1 MQILLQEISKN
12 YKDCQALSDVSL
24 DIHKG
29 ELIALVGPSGSG
41 KTTLLKIIAGL
52 ENPTKGEIYINNKKV
67 TNLSPKDRNIG
78 FVFQHYALFKHM
90 NVYENIAFPYK
101 VQPKKNRLSEDAI
114 KIRVKELAKLVQI
127 ENLLDRYSHELSG
140 GQRQRVA
147 LARALAV
154 EPEILLLDEPFAA
167 LDAKLKLELRRW
179 LRKLQQKNN
188 ITIILVTHDQEEA
201 LDLADRVLILNS
213 GVVEQVGT
221 PQEVYHS
228 PNNSFVYNFLGHYN
242 LFKAIKDSQGQ
253 ISILNQA
260 VKEMVKEKKWYNR
273 HKVVSTIAKL
283 LTSNLTKEKDDI
295 EEYFEVFVR
304 PHDIE
309 ISVKPFD
316 DGYIVAKVAHIN
328 LAAPIVKL
336 ELESV
341 EYELIQVEISHEDF
355 KKLQIEKNTQV
366 YIKPRQVTMFSE

>member
-188 ITIILVTHDQEEA
+188 ITIILVTHDQ
-201 LDLADRVLILNS
+201 
-213 GVVEQVGT
+213 
-221 PQEVYHS
+221 
-228 PNNSFVYNFLGHYN
+228 
-242 LFKAIKDSQGQ
+242 
-253 ISILNQA
+253 
-260 VKEMVKEKKWYNR
+260 
-273 HKVVSTIAKL
+273 
-283 LTSNLTKEKDDI
+283 
-295 EEYFEVFVR
+295 
-304 PHDIE
+304 
-309 ISVKPFD
+309 
-316 DGYIVAKVAHIN
+316 
-328 LAAPIVKL
+328 
-336 ELESV
+336 
-341 EYELIQVEISHEDF
+341 
-355 KKLQIEKNTQV
+355 
-366 YIKPRQVTMFSE
+366 

>member
-24 DIHKG
+24 DIQKG

-101 VQPKKNRLSEDAI
+101 VQPKKNRLTEDAI
-114 KIRVKELAKLVQI
+114 RIRVKELAKLVQI

-201 LDLADRVLILNS
+201 LDLADRVLILNA
-213 GVVEQVGT
+213 GAVEQVGT
-221 PQEVYHS
+221 PEGVYHS

-242 LFKAIKDSQGQ
+242 IFKAIKDSQGQ
-253 ISILNQA
+253 ISILNQTVRDI
-260 VKEMVKEKKWYNR
+260 VKDKKWYNR
-273 HKVVSTIAKL
+273 HKIVSTIAKL
-283 LTSNLTKEKDDI
+283 LTSNLIKEKDVI

-309 ISVKPFD
+309 ISIKPFD
-316 DGYIVAKVAHIN
+316 DGYIIAKVIHIN

-341 EYELIQVEISHEDF
+341 EYELIQAEIPHEDF